1 VGAEV
6 RVLGPLEVFNGAR
19 EVPVGGARERRLL
32 AALAVR
38 PGDAL
43 SADQLVDALWRERPP
58 RSAAKQLQNHVV
70 RVRKAL
76 GADAIRTTQAGYAL
90 GDEIDVDAVRFES
103 CVREARAAVG
113 RGDQRESVPLFAG
126 ALGMWRG
133 RTFVELEGW
142 DGATAE
148 VARLEELR
156 RSAEEEAIDARLALG
171 AATESVADAEAL
183 VAAEP
188 LREHRWV
195 QLMRVL
201 YRTGRQADALR
212 AYQRARETLARE
224 LGIEPGSELRATEQA
239 VLAQDEALGATARE
253 ANRVVGLH
261 RRGLQLVPLPRRL
274 ASEASVTPG
283 FVGRSREVEVFRDA
297 VKRVDAGERQVVLVS
312 GEPGVGKT
320 ALAAYVGSE
329 CHARGAAVLYGRC
342 DEEMVVPYQPFA
354 EAIGHYV
361 KRTGL
366 DGLESQF
373 TDLKSFVRPGA
384 TGREVLDDQEADSQ
398 RYRMFAAVVDLLA
411 SASSDAMVVVV
422 LDDLQWADR
431 PTLSLL
437 RHVSSASLDRVLVV
451 GTYRAS
457 DLSRIHPLADT
468 LVALQRESGIV
479 RLDLSGLDDVDTVEL
494 FSSMTG
500 YQLDQGGVSFAH
512 ALRQETDGNPFFTI
526 ELLRHLADTGAL
538 RRDES
543 TGGWAASDDLT
554 VEGLPRSVRQLIGQ
568 RVEHLGP
575 DARRLLSTAAVIGP
589 EFDLSLLCRVADSH
603 EEETLELL
611 EHAGDAGLV
620 IELQNQADCFEFHH
634 ALVQHTLY
642 RELSA
647 SRRTRLHRDVADA
660 IEAAYGNDPSPR
672 IAELAR
678 HLLAATQTVDV
689 ERAIK
694 YARRAG
700 DQALEQL
707 APDEAKRWYAQALE
721 LLDQHGGGED
731 AQRCDLLIS
740 LGLAQRR
747 SGDPAHRDGLLKAAA
762 IAQRSTD
769 IDRLVRA
776 ALANNRGI
784 YSASMRVDEERIEVL
799 ETALEAISPDDS
811 SERARLLAILAVEL
825 SYSAAW
831 ERRQR
836 LANEAIDV
844 ARRLGDPRTLA
855 RVLALAFHACY
866 APSTLDQ
873 RLAWSAEAL
882 EVTEAIDDPLSRS
895 SALDQRMW
903 ACFEAG
909 RIGELDARLAEH
921 ERIASELSEPHLL
934 FNAAFVSAL
943 RRTISGSIDDAQ
955 RATDAFLAAAPPGYP
970 DAPSIWSTLVL
981 GVQIRRG
988 ELPEL
993 IPTIEQAT
1001 REFPDIDAVRAA
1013 LAYAYLGTDHR
1024 EQARKALDREQ
1035 QRGFDKVNYDRSW
1048 LGTICAWAT
1057 VAAGLG
1063 DSDAA
1068 AQITAMLEPYPDHLV
1083 LPDHPTG
1090 QGAVS
1095 HHLGSLGIV
1104 FGHHEQAERYL
1115 NQADALY
1122 QRIGATFWPELNT
1135 LTRAELLIARRQP
1148 GDAQRAGVLLDDLTE
1163 RAHAQGY
1170 RGVVRD
1176 AAVLREQVPAS

>member
-1 VGAEV
+1 VGREV
-6 RVLGPLEVFNGAR
+6 RVLGPLHVFDGAR
-19 EVPVGGARERRLL
+19 EVPIGGARERTLL

-58 RSAAKQLQNHVV
+58 RSAAKQLQNHVL

-76 GADAIRTTQAGYAL
+76 GTDAIRTAQAGYAL
-90 GDEIDVDAVRFES
+90 GGEIDVDAVRFES
-103 CVREARAAVG
+103 CVREARAAAA
-113 RGDQRESVPLFAG
+113 RGDQRESVPLFAD
-126 ALGMWRG
+126 ALAMWRG
-133 RTFVELEGW
+133 RPFVELDGW
-142 DGATAE
+142 DGGTAQ

-156 RSAEEEAIDARLALG
+156 RSVEEEAIDARLALG
-171 AATESVADAEAL
+171 AATDSVADAEAL

-195 QLMRVL
+195 QLMRAL

-224 LGIEPGSELRATEQA
+224 LGIEPGPELRMTEQA

-253 ANRVVGLH
+253 ANRDVGRH
-261 RRGLQLVPLPRRL
+261 RRGRQPVPLPRRL
-274 ASEASVTPG
+274 ASDASLAPG
-283 FVGRSREVEVFRDA
+283 FVGRSRELEVLHEA
-297 VKRVDAGERQVVLVS
+297 VKRVDFGERQVALLS

-320 ALAAYVGSE
+320 ALAAYLGSE

-354 EAIGHYV
+354 EALGHYV
-361 KRTGL
+361 NHTGL
-366 DGLESQF
+366 DGLEGQF
-373 TDLKSFVRPGA
+373 TDLKALVRPGA

-398 RYRMFAAVVDLLA
+398 RFRMFAAVVGLLA

-431 PTLSLL
+431 PTLLLL
-437 RHVSSASLDRVLVV
+437 RHVSSAPLDRVLVI

-457 DLSRIHPLADT
+457 NLSNVHPLTDT
-468 LVALQRESGIV
+468 LVALQHEPGIV

-494 FSSMTG
+494 LSRTTG
-500 YQLDQGGVSFAH
+500 YPLDEDGVSFAH
-512 ALRQETDGNPFFTI
+512 ALRRETDGNPFFTV

-538 RRDES
+538 RRDDS
-543 TGGWAASDDLT
+543 TGRWAASDDLT

-568 RVEHLGP
+568 RVERLGP

-589 EFDLSLLCRVADSH
+589 EFDLSLLSTVANTRD
-603 EEETLELL
+603 EETLDLL

-620 IELQNQADCFEFHH
+620 MELQNQTDRFEFRH
-634 ALVQHTLY
+634 ALVQHSLY
-642 RELSA
+642 GELTA
-647 SRRTRLHRDVADA
+647 SRRARLHRDVADA
-660 IEAAYGNDPSPR
+660 IEAAYGNQPGPKVV
-672 IAELAR
+672 ELAR

-689 ERAIK
+689 ERAIE
-694 YARRAG
+694 YATRAG

-707 APDEAKRWYAQALE
+707 APDEAKRWYAEALE

-747 SGDPAHRDGLLKAAA
+747 SGDPAHRGVLLEAAA
-762 IAQRSTD
+762 IAQRSADT
-769 IDRLVRA
+769 DRLVRA
-776 ALANNRGI
+776 ALASNRGI
-784 YSASMRVDEERIEVL
+784 YSATMQVDEERTEVL
-799 ETALEAISPDDS
+799 ETALEAVGPADTP
-811 SERARLLAILAVEL
+811 ERARLLAILAVEL
-825 SYSAAW
+825 SFSTSW
-831 ERRQR
+831 EPRQR
-836 LANEAIDV
+836 LAYEAIEV
-844 ARRLGDPRTLA
+844 ARRRGDPRTLA

-873 RLAWSAEAL
+873 RLGWSAEAL
-882 EVTEAIDDPLSRS
+882 EVTEAIDDPLARS

-909 RIGELDARLAEH
+909 RIGELDALLAEH
-921 ERIASELSEPHLL
+921 ERIASELGEPHQI

-943 RRTISGSIDDAQ
+943 RRTMTGAIDDAQ
-955 RATDAFLAAAPPGYP
+955 RATDAFLAAAPAGSYS
-970 DAPSIWSTLVL
+970 PSVSSTLVL

-988 ELPEL
+988 DLSEL
-993 IPTIEQAT
+993 IPMIEQAV
-1001 REFPDIDAVRAA
+1001 REFPDIDAARAA
-1013 LAYAYLGTDHR
+1013 LAYAYLATGHR
-1024 EQARKALDREQ
+1024 AQASEAIEKEQ
-1035 QRGFDKVNYDRSW
+1035 QRGFDKINYDRVW
-1048 LGTICAWAT
+1048 LGTICTWAT

-1063 DSDAA
+1063 DADAA
-1068 AQITAMLEPYPDHLV
+1068 AVLTAMLEPYPDRLV
-1083 LPDHPTG
+1083 LPDNPTG
-1090 QGAVS
+1090 QGAVA

-1104 FGHHEQAERYL
+1104 LGDHEQAERYL

-1122 QRIGATFWPELNT
+1122 ERVGATFWPELNT
-1135 LTRAELLIARRQP
+1135 LTRGRLLVARRQP
-1148 GDAQRAGVLLDDLTE
+1148 GDAERAVDLLDDVAE
-1163 RAHAQGY
+1163 QAQAQGY

-1176 AAVLREQVPAS
+1176 AAVLREQVRAS

>member
-6 RVLGPLEVFNGAR
+6 RVLGPPEVFDGAR
-19 EVPVGGARERRLL
+19 EVPIGGARERTLL

-76 GADAIRTTQAGYAL
+76 GTGAIRTTQAGYAL
-90 GDEIDVDAVRFES
+90 GDEIDIDAVRFES
-103 CVREARAAVG
+103 CVREARAAAA
-113 RGDQRESVPLFAG
+113 RGDQRESVTLFAD
-126 ALGMWRG
+126 ALAMWRG
-133 RTFVELEGW
+133 RPFVELDGW

-148 VARLEELR
+148 AARLEELR
-156 RSAEEEAIDARLALG
+156 RSAEEEAIDARLTLG

-195 QLMRVL
+195 QLMRAL

-224 LGIEPGSELRATEQA
+224 LGIEPGPELRATEQA
-239 VLAQDEALGATARE
+239 VLAQDEALGAAARE
-253 ANRVVGLH
+253 ANRDVGRH
-261 RRGLQLVPLPRRL
+261 GRGRQPVPLPRRL
-274 ASEASVTPG
+274 ASEVSVAPG
-283 FVGRSREVEVFRDA
+283 LVGRSRELEVLHEA
-297 VKRVDAGERQVVLVS
+297 AKRVDAGERQVVLVS

-354 EAIGHYV
+354 EALGHYV
-361 KRTGL
+361 NHTGL
-366 DGLESQF
+366 DELESQF
-373 TDLKSFVRPGA
+373 TDLKALVRPGA

-398 RYRMFAAVVDLLA
+398 RFRMFAAVVGLLA

-431 PTLSLL
+431 PTLLLL

-457 DLSRIHPLADT
+457 ELSNVHPLADT
-468 LVALQRESGIV
+468 LVALQREPGIV
-479 RLDLSGLDDVDTVEL
+479 HLDLSGLNDVDTVEL
-494 FSSMTG
+494 LSRTTG
-500 YQLDQGGVSFAH
+500 DQLDEDGVSFAH

-543 TGGWAASDDLT
+543 TGRWAASDDLT

-568 RVEHLGP
+568 RVERLGQ

-589 EFDLSLLCRVADSH
+589 EFDLSLLCTVTDTP
-603 EEETLELL
+603 EEEALDLL
-611 EHAGDAGLV
+611 EHAGEAGLV
-620 IELQNQADCFEFHH
+620 MELQNQTDRFEFRH

-642 RELSA
+642 GELTA
-647 SRRTRLHRDVADA
+647 SRRARLHRDVADA
-660 IEAAYGNDPSPR
+660 IEAAYGDHPGPKVV
-672 IAELAR
+672 ELAR
-678 HLLAATQTVDV
+678 HLLAANQTVDV
-689 ERAIK
+689 KRAIE

-721 LLDQHGGGED
+721 LLDQRGGED
-731 AQRCDLLIS
+731 KQHCDLLIA

-747 SGDPAHRDGLLKAAA
+747 SGDPAHRDVLLEAAA
-762 IAQRSTD
+762 IAQRSADT
-769 IDRLVRA
+769 DRLVRA
-776 ALANNRGI
+776 ALASNRGI
-784 YSASMRVDEERIEVL
+784 YSESQKVDEERTEVL
-799 ETALEAISPDDS
+799 ETALEAVGPGDTP
-811 SERARLLAILAVEL
+811 ERARLLAILAVEL
-825 SYSAAW
+825 SWSADR
-831 ERRQR
+831 EHRQE
-836 LANEAIDV
+836 LAYEAIEV
-844 ARRLGDPRTLA
+844 ARRLADPRTLA

-866 APSTLDQ
+866 SPSTLDQ
-873 RLAWSAEAL
+873 RLGWSAEAL
-882 EVTEAIDDPLSRS
+882 QVTQTIDDPLARS

-909 RIGELDARLAEH
+909 RIGELDLLLAEH
-921 ERIASELSEPHLL
+921 ERIASELGEPHQL

-943 RRTISGSIDDAQ
+943 RRTIGGAIDDAQ
-955 RATDAFLAAAPPGYP
+955 RATDAFLAAAPPAYP
-970 DAPSIWSTLVL
+970 DAPAIWSTLAL

-988 ELPEL
+988 ELSEL
-993 IPTIEQAT
+993 IPMIEQAT
-1001 REFPDIDAVRAA
+1001 REFPDIDAARAA
-1013 LAYAYLGTDHR
+1013 LAYAYLATDHR
-1024 EQARKALDREQ
+1024 AQAREALDQELH
-1035 QRGFDKVNYDRSW
+1035 RGLDKINYDRVW
-1048 LGTICAWAT
+1048 LGTICTWAT

-1063 DSDAA
+1063 DADAA
-1068 AQITAMLEPYPDHLV
+1068 TVLTAMLEPFPGHLV
-1083 LPDHPTG
+1083 PPDNPTG

-1095 HHLGSLGIV
+1095 QYLGSLGIV
-1104 FGHHEQAERYL
+1104 LGHHEQAERYL
-1115 NQADALY
+1115 DQADSLY
-1122 QRIGATFWPELNT
+1122 ERIGAAFWPELNT
-1135 LTRAELLIARRQP
+1135 LTRAKLLIARRQP
-1148 GDAQRAGVLLDDLTE
+1148 GDPERAVDLLDDLIE
-1163 RAHAQGY
+1163 RAQTQGY
-1170 RGVVRD
+1170 RRVARD
-1176 AAVLREQVPAS
+1176 AAVLREQVRDG